1 MKILKEQFVEVPAE
15 KCCLQF
21 FYWFDDN
28 NRSTFLPAVKFSHHC
43 FECNGKGTCEGM
55 FGECNGKQTEN
66 ISIKEFCQHISK
78 ESRIELKQSLHKL
91 IEDLFEFEK
100 KEDK

>member
-15 KCCLQF
+15 KCYIQF
-21 FYWFDDN
+21 SYWFN
-28 NRSTFLPAVKFSHHC
+28 EENHSAFFPVVKFSHPC
-43 FECNGKGTCEGM
+43 FECNGEGTCEGM
-55 FGECNGKQTEN
+55 FGECKGKETEN

-78 ESRIELKQSLHKL
+78 ESRIELKQSLNKL

>member
-15 KCCLQF
+15 HCHVQF
-21 FYWFDDN
+21 SYWFN
-28 NRSTFLPAVKFSHHC
+28 EGKHSTFLPTVKFSHPC
-43 FECNGKGTCEGM
+43 FECNGQGTCEGM
-55 FGECNGKQTEN
+55 FGECKGKETEN
-66 ISIKEFCQHISK
+66 ILIKEFCQHIQK
-78 ESRIELKQSLHKL
+78 EEREELKKSLYKL

>member
-15 KCCLQF
+15 KCYIQF
-21 FYWFDDN
+21 SYWFN
-28 NRSTFLPAVKFSHHC
+28 EENHSAFFPVVKFSHPC
-43 FECNGKGTCEGM
+43 FECNGEGT
-55 FGECNGKQTEN
+55 
-66 ISIKEFCQHISK
+66 K